1 MCPALNDSTI
11 PSYRLC
17 YFISDTVENVCV
29 TEVQLG
35 ATEQDAASDPLP
47 GAEASSADQSHPGES
62 VWEIEMLME
71 QQQLQGPAPAACP
84 SMPSEDKE
92 SEEVGDRERGRDGGD
107 EGTELGKSDQD
118 SLQQVQ
124 PVPSAVQ
131 GQTFAEPQA
140 PQVPQVPQVLQA
152 PQAPQVPH
160 VPQAPQ
166 VLQAPQVPSSCALP
180 QNRSKLDDSQVG
192 EWNRIQQYYYYTLL
206 TTARGKIHLVTAAID
221 TQDIN
226 SINVIE

>member
-1 MCPALNDSTI
+1 MCPALNASTI
-11 PSYRLC
+11 TSFRLC

-47 GAEASSADQSHPGES
+47 GAEASSANQPQPGES
-62 VWEIEMLME
+62 IWEIEMLVE
-71 QQQLQGPAPAACP
+71 QQQQLQGPAPAACL

-92 SEEVGDRERGRDGGD
+92 SEEVGDRERGGDGGD

-124 PVPSAVQ
+124 PVPPAVQ
-131 GQTFAEPQA
+131 GQKFAEPQA
-140 PQVPQVPQVLQA
+140 PQVPQAPQDLQA
-152 PQAPQVPH
+152 PQAPQ
-160 VPQAPQ
+160 A
-166 VLQAPQVPSSCALP
+166 LSSCALP

-192 EWNRIQQYYYYTLL
+192 EWNRIQQYYYSTLL